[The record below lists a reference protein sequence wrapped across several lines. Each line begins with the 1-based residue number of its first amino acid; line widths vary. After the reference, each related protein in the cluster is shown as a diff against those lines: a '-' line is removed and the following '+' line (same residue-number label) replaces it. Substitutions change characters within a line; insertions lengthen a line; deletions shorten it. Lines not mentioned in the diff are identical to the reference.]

1 MQPGTHLT
9 SLGTDGWDSSQ
20 IDVEGYELDVMR
32 TAKHLLKV
40 RNPTLAFFSGTEC
53 VPAVDLSDRDR
64 SQCARWARAG
74 EHRFHY
80 HRGEPT
86 DDGQSQAACVLPAA
100 VGLRLRGTLSKTF
113 LLLELNPGIG
123 TADTLRLR

>member
-40 RNPTLAFFSGTEC
+40 CNPTLAFLSGTER
-53 VPAVDLSDRDR
+53 VPAVALSDQDR
-64 SQCARWARAG
+64 SQCARWGRAG

-123 TADTLRLR
+123 TADTLR